1 MVDLRQAN
9 VTAFIALGANMAP
22 DDIDLREALAQAA
35 EAIGTYAEILTQSR
49 TYRTPCFPAGAG
61 PDYLNAAIAIEWQGE
76 STDLLQRLHSIEQ
89 DFGRVRTTR
98 WAARSLDLDIIAHG
112 ALIAPDTTT
121 VRSWINLSLDDQ
133 KTTVPDQLILPHPRI
148 QDRAFVLGPMMDIA
162 PDWHHPVLGL
172 TIRQMWDTLPTTDRA
187 AIQPV

>member
-22 DDIDLREALAQAA
+22 NDTNLRASLAQAA
-35 EAIGTYAEILTQSR
+35 ETIGDHTEILAQSQ
-49 TYRTPCFPAGAG
+49 TYRTPCFPAGTG

-76 STDLLQRLHSIEQ
+76 SEDLLQRLHSIEQ

-112 ALIAPDTTT
+112 ALIAPGTTT
-121 VRSWINLSLDDQ
+121 VRSWIDLHLDDQ
-133 KTTVPDQLILPHPRI
+133 KTTAPDQLILPHPRI

-162 PDWHHPVLGL
+162 PDWQHPVLGL
-172 TIRQMWDTLPTTDRA
+172 TIRQMWDALPATDRA